1 MPQVLLYNITDP
13 EKLLKI
19 KLILYRLGVA
29 CREVAPEEYAH
40 PLGYLIGREDY
51 SPAPEI
57 PAESFSAEML
67 LMDGLPGPL
76 FNRFLDEL
84 RIVRASV
91 ALKAVA
97 TEHNV
102 AWSSLRLHRE
112 LEREH
117 LLMSRM
123 QSAGPQKKNR
133 HKKKR

>member
-51 SPAPEI
+51 SPSPET
-57 PAESFSAEML
+57 PTESFSAEML

-84 RIVRASV
+84 RIVRAAV
-91 ALKAVA
+91 ALKAVV
-97 TEHNV
+97 TEHNMG
-102 AWSSLRLHRE
+102 WSSLRLHRE

-117 LLMSRM
+117 LLMGRM
-123 QSAGPQKKNR
+123 KGGGPPKKNR